1 MSTMTDPALGTLF
14 ASILSGAP
22 PQGAGLPPVV
32 GFGNGFP
39 APSGGVGPLPPRPM
53 QSLAQQIAMTQ
64 PPQPNSASMGAIV
77 GGGMQRLG
85 RALNDAARDSPEAP
99 LGPAAGAANNNNDP
113 TADGYLAGDLPSGE
127 MLLQRTRGIP
137 PIASQAPFG
146 PPANA
151 AMLQQLLQQ
160 QAGGMGAGYQPHGL
174 GSTAGSYD
182 TGGLPP
188 VNQSLVQQAMANQ
201 DYAKY
206 ATLNPDMAKRFGPG
220 GMASLVGKFSY
231 KNDLPP
237 LVESIVKQSNLALP
251 DWQVAPKTP
260 SIGSVDSMTPERIAA
275 MPPGPIRDA
284 AQRRLEALTVH
295 SQNGFGDYVDSTP
308 TSPMTTAA
316 EHQRGLDA
324 EHAASLIRSERRA
337 AMHGRGDSN
346 LEAFDRS
353 RLAEAGKDFGAIHD
367 AAEGKR
373 SILAQ
378 SILGG
383 GGPFGMSW
391 EQMQGNPDL
400 AGHAMRAY
408 GDQQRTAAEGKWH
421 DADIQAKKDIARG
434 ENESRERVEERRR
447 QADEDAR
454 DQTYKA
460 LEMQVAWA
468 AQKGTKPEFDA
479 ANNKLTA
486 YSTWKAS
493 QRGMH
498 GGAPQGASG
507 AMPPAPGMPPELL
520 KSLTAPTSPATPAPV
535 DPQTRLTKD
544 DIETELDR
552 LLDQEKGIDPGH
564 TGIPTLRPDRAKEIL
579 TDWSTR
585 GLTTPMLRDYR
596 AGTTYG
602 GHTAGDRLKD
612 AIPGYGAF
620 KLGAEA
626 LGLGPYNK
634 ENRDRNNRRRQLID
648 EILRTPQDQRRA

>member
-1 MSTMTDPALGTLF
+1 
-14 ASILSGAP
+14 
-22 PQGAGLPPVV
+22 
-32 GFGNGFP
+32 
-39 APSGGVGPLPPRPM
+39 
-53 QSLAQQIAMTQ
+53 
-64 PPQPNSASMGAIV
+64 
-77 GGGMQRLG
+77 
-85 RALNDAARDSPEAP
+85 
-99 LGPAAGAANNNNDP
+99 
-113 TADGYLAGDLPSGE
+113 
-127 MLLQRTRGIP
+127 
-137 PIASQAPFG
+137 
-146 PPANA
+146 
-151 AMLQQLLQQ
+151 
-160 QAGGMGAGYQPHGL
+160 
-174 GSTAGSYD
+174 
-182 TGGLPP
+182 
-188 VNQSLVQQAMANQ
+188 MANQ

-251 DWQVAPKTP
+251 EWQVAPSSP

-337 AMHGRGDSN
+337 AMHGRGDSS

-447 QADEDAR
+447 QAEEDAK
-454 DQTYKA
+454 DPTYKA

-468 AQKGTKPEFDA
+468 AQKGTKQDFEA

-486 YSTWKAS
+486 YSAWKAS
-493 QRGMH
+493 QRGMR
-498 GGAPQGASG
+498 GGAPQGTSG
-507 AMPPAPGMPPELL
+507 PMPPELL
-520 KSLTAPTSPATPAPV
+520 KSLTAPSTPATPGPV
-535 DPQTRLTKD
+535 DPQTKLTSA

-579 TDWSTR
+579 ADWSTR

-634 ENRDRNNRRRQLID
+634 ETRDRNNRRRQLID